1 MCLAVPGKVV
11 EITGEGELR
20 MGKVDFSGVQR
31 QACLA
36 YVPEVQ
42 LGDYV
47 LVHVGFAISRIDE
60 EQAMETLAALREIGE
75 LSEPGAPPLDEDGP
89 RARER
94 RADAPRRRVPRPR
107 RGRGGRE
114 EDPRDRHAAVD
125 AHGGLRRPDPL
136 DPEVRDGRAAA
147 RRACASSTGPA
158 ARCA

>member
-36 YVPEVQ
+36 YVPEVA

-60 EQAMETLAALREIGE
+60 QQARETLAALSEIAALGE
-75 LSEPGAPPLDEDGP
+75 LDDADSE
-89 RARER
+89 
-94 RADAPRRRVPRPR
+94 
-107 RGRGGRE
+107 GG
-114 EDPRDRHAAVD
+114 
-125 AHGGLRRPDPL
+125 
-136 DPEVRDGRAAA
+136 
-147 RRACASSTGPA
+147 SPA
-158 ARCA
+158 ARGPEAEG

>member
-36 YVPEVQ
+36 YVPEVR

-60 EQAMETLAALREIGE
+60 QQAMETLAALAEIGE
-75 LSEPGAPPLDEDGP
+75 LLELGEPPQ
-89 RARER
+89 
-94 RADAPRRRVPRPR
+94 PRP
-107 RGRGGRE
+107 E
-114 EDPRDRHAAVD
+114 E
-125 AHGGLRRPDPL
+125 
-136 DPEVRDGRAAA
+136 
-147 RRACASSTGPA
+147 S
-158 ARCA
+158 

>member
-20 MGKVDFSGVQR
+20 MGKVDFAGVQR

-60 EQAMETLAALREIGE
+60 QAAQETLEALAEISALEESEGE
-75 LSEPGAPPLDEDGP
+75 S
-89 RARER
+89 
-94 RADAPRRRVPRPR
+94 
-107 RGRGGRE
+107 
-114 EDPRDRHAAVD
+114 
-125 AHGGLRRPDPL
+125 
-136 DPEVRDGRAAA
+136 
-147 RRACASSTGPA
+147 
-158 ARCA
+158 